1 MQSAT
6 CERRGTGV
14 GTSPIPSTPKWRT
27 RWTCGWRFARTGSR
41 REPTDDSP
49 ARGESDLVRHSTE
62 TVPAPIVLPGHTP
75 QPLRTQAFPADKPL
89 PRSRIRKGRTVKVI
103 PIAST
108 LLYYGEL
115 ARNTPYQAHPI
126 RSTAWADELA
136 EVAGRLCYQSWDRP
150 NPKTATNE
158 GYLANI
164 IAQGHESVL
173 EHASVTFYVEGVSR
187 ALLAELTRHRHLS
200 FSVVSQRY
208 VDASQ
213 LDMVRP
219 PIVDELDT
227 ETRNRVGDILE
238 TQYQSAQQAYKEI
251 VEILTDAGYK
261 RKQAREAAR
270 AVLPNDTASPL
281 IVTGNIR
288 AWRWVI
294 QKRYHPAADK

>member
-1 MQSAT
+1 M
-6 CERRGTGV
+6 
-14 GTSPIPSTPKWRT
+14 
-27 RWTCGWRFARTGSR
+27 
-41 REPTDDSP
+41 
-49 ARGESDLVRHSTE
+49 
-62 TVPAPIVLPGHTP
+62 
-75 QPLRTQAFPADKPL
+75 
-89 PRSRIRKGRTVKVI
+89 KVI

-108 LLYYGEL
+108 FLHLGVKTE
-115 ARNTPYQAHPI
+115 TPYEAHPI
-126 RSTAWADELA
+126 RAGVYEADELA

-150 NPKTATNE
+150 NPKTATNR

-164 IAQGHESVL
+164 LRQGHESVL

-187 ALLAELTRHRHLS
+187 ALLTELTRHRHLS

-213 LDMVRP
+213 LDTVRP
-219 PIVDELDT
+219 PIMDELDT

-251 VEILTDAGYK
+251 VEILTEAGYK

-294 QKRYHPAADK
+294 QKRYHPAADKEIQRFAKEIRKHLRQIAPNSVQDLELEVEEK